1 MYFCKMNISR
11 TITLICIAVGGAVAL
26 YAQAQEQQNQYILM
40 AGIVLLMIGVY
51 RLSRNIPS
59 KYDEQGEDENSI

>member
-11 TITLICIAVGGAVAL
+11 TITLTCITVGGAVAL
-26 YAQAQEQQNQYILM
+26 YAKAQEQQNQYILM

-59 KYDEQGEDENSI
+59 KNDEQEED